1 MTQNTNKISVLGVL
15 PSGEDICAQTTQ
27 PLSGPPLQFAE
38 HMGHLT
44 QPLQEF
50 FQVQKTLPPGWQFP
64 SIQISQKTLLFR
76 DSAMN
81 NCLRKPLSLTPYFL
95 YFTRWAT
102 VGLTYCL
109 FLYNHYL
116 SAMNCHLRAFSL
128 PSDLQKSR

>member
-15 PSGEDICAQTTQ
+15 RSGEDSCAQTTQ

-38 HMGHLT
+38 HMGCLT
-44 QPLQEF
+44 QPLQEL

-64 SIQISQKTLLFR
+64 PVQISQKTLLLR
-76 DSAMN
+76 DSALN

-95 YFTRWAT
+95 YFTPWAT

-109 FLYNHYL
+109 FLYNHNL
-116 SAMNCHLRAFSL
+116 PAVSCQLRAFSL
-128 PSDLQKSR
+128 PSDLPKSR

>member
-15 PSGEDICAQTTQ
+15 RSGEDSCAQTTQ

-38 HMGHLT
+38 YMGCLT
-44 QPLQEF
+44 QPLQEL

-64 SIQISQKTLLFR
+64 SVQISQKTLLLR
-76 DSAMN
+76 DSALN

-95 YFTRWAT
+95 YFTPWAT

-109 FLYNHYL
+109 FLYNHNL
-116 SAMNCHLRAFSL
+116 PAVSCQLRAFSL
-128 PSDLQKSR
+128 PSDLPKSR